1 MLHFTY
7 CVSVFLTYLLNDVV
21 SVCVFNVQCS
31 LKKVWYS
38 SDGLSTSVETPATS
52 RAAQLQNM
60 YNVLQNEMFDQDE
73 RIDILMTVKNTVK
86 VKSLLTGSSQ

>member
-1 MLHFTY
+1 M
-7 CVSVFLTYLLNDVV
+7 
-21 SVCVFNVQCS
+21 
-31 LKKVWYS
+31 
-38 SDGLSTSVETPATS
+38 SVETPATS

-86 VKSLLTGSSQ
+86 VKSLLTSSSQ